1 MKIYEIP
8 NYKRLEIKN
17 ILLDING
24 TIQFNGKISVE
35 LKQKIME
42 LKQKFKI
49 ILISA
54 DTRGNLKEI
63 ASELD
68 LNYEKLTENRPE
80 REQKGKIVDKYNKEN
95 TIAIGNGNNDELMLK
110 KAALEII
117 EKANIE
123 KDIDELKEETDY
135 TIDDKDFIVFN
146 YNNYFQNGPTNNF
159 SIYLIWEHDISL
171 INWRLTQKT
180 GTDLIVSEG
189 EQNFTADFNYHFIL
203 TCQKYNQSYVIPTAP
218 IFVDNIHTFC

>member
-68 LNYEKLTENRPE
+68 LNFEKLTENRPE

-110 KAALEII
+110 KAALGIAII
-117 EKANIE
+117 GSEGVSIKAINSA
-123 KDIDELKEETDY
+123 DIIVTNP
-135 TIDDKDFIVFN
+135 IDAI
-146 YNNYFQNGPTNNF
+146 
-159 SIYLIWEHDISL
+159 
-171 INWRLTQKT
+171 
-180 GTDLIVSEG
+180 DLILDEKKLIATLRS
-189 EQNFTADFNYHFIL
+189 
-203 TCQKYNQSYVIPTAP
+203 
-218 IFVDNIHTFC
+218 

>member
-8 NYKRLEIKN
+8 NYKRLEIEN

-24 TIQFNGKISVE
+24 TIQFNGKISEE

-42 LKQKFKI
+42 LKQKFQI

-68 LNYEKLTENRPE
+68 LNYEKLTENRSE
-80 REQKGKIVDKYNKEN
+80 REQKEKIVEKYNKES

-110 KAALEII
+110 KAALGIAII
-117 EKANIE
+117 GSEGVSIKAITSA
-123 KDIDELKEETDY
+123 DIIVTNP
-135 TIDDKDFIVFN
+135 IDAI
-146 YNNYFQNGPTNNF
+146 
-159 SIYLIWEHDISL
+159 
-171 INWRLTQKT
+171 
-180 GTDLIVSEG
+180 DLILDEKKLIATLRS
-189 EQNFTADFNYHFIL
+189 
-203 TCQKYNQSYVIPTAP
+203 
-218 IFVDNIHTFC
+218 

>member
-68 LNYEKLTENRPE
+68 LNYEKLTEN
-80 REQKGKIVDKYNKEN
+80 
-95 TIAIGNGNNDELMLK
+95 
-110 KAALEII
+110 
-117 EKANIE
+117 
-123 KDIDELKEETDY
+123 
-135 TIDDKDFIVFN
+135 
-146 YNNYFQNGPTNNF
+146 
-159 SIYLIWEHDISL
+159 
-171 INWRLTQKT
+171 
-180 GTDLIVSEG
+180 
-189 EQNFTADFNYHFIL
+189 
-203 TCQKYNQSYVIPTAP
+203 
-218 IFVDNIHTFC
+218 

>member
-24 TIQFNGKISVE
+24 TIQFNGKISQE

-68 LNYEKLTENRPE
+68 LNYERLTEN
-80 REQKGKIVDKYNKEN
+80 
-95 TIAIGNGNNDELMLK
+95 
-110 KAALEII
+110 
-117 EKANIE
+117 
-123 KDIDELKEETDY
+123 
-135 TIDDKDFIVFN
+135 
-146 YNNYFQNGPTNNF
+146 
-159 SIYLIWEHDISL
+159 
-171 INWRLTQKT
+171 
-180 GTDLIVSEG
+180 
-189 EQNFTADFNYHFIL
+189 
-203 TCQKYNQSYVIPTAP
+203 
-218 IFVDNIHTFC
+218 